1 MASQILTLAD
11 LIARNDKN
19 LDPIYVTDLLQSA
32 PLIRA
37 LNAKP
42 SSNGTNHS
50 WLKTIVAP
58 TPGFRT
64 IGAGRDHG
72 KSQKIK
78 VQIALAILDATFHVD
93 KAYADAHKLG
103 PDGAIEEESLEAV
116 RAAFSHAEK
125 QLIYG
130 IPNDPSGYTGLA
142 DNPELAAVA
151 KDTVVDAGFTASPN
165 CSSVYLVRS
174 DDTNVS
180 VVAGNNSAG
189 MMLDVQPRFEQLM
202 TDAVGKLFP
211 AYVAVIQ
218 AWLGLQIASNFSAVR
233 IANLGPDASTNTLT
247 DDMIAEAISRFPS
260 DRQPTHMAM
269 SRRSAA
275 QLRASRT
282 ATSTTGAPAP
292 FATESFNIP
301 IIVTDSV
308 SDKEAV
314 VA

>member
-1 MASQILTLAD
+1 MPSTILTLAD
-11 LIARNDKN
+11 LVARNDKN
-19 LDPIYVTDLLQSA
+19 LDPIYVSDLLQSA

-64 IGAGRDHG
+64 IGVGRDHG
-72 KSQKIK
+72 KSQKLK
-78 VQIALAILDATFHVD
+78 VQIALAILDATYHVD

-103 PDGAIEEESLEAV
+103 PDGAMEEEGVEHL

-130 IPNDPSGYTGLA
+130 VPNDPAGYTGLA
-142 DNPELAAVA
+142 DNSELSNKA
-151 KDTVVDAGFTASPN
+151 KDTVVDAGFSASPD

-174 DDTNVS
+174 DDSNVS
-180 VVAGNNSAG
+180 VVAGNNAAG
-189 MMLDVQPRFEQLM
+189 QMLDVQPRFEQLM
-202 TDAVGKLFP
+202 ADATGKLFP

-233 IANLGPDASTNTLT
+233 IANLGPDASVNVLT
-247 DDMIAEAISRFPS
+247 DDIIAEAISRCPS

-269 SRRSAA
+269 SRRSLA

-292 FATESFNIP
+292 FPTESFNVP
-301 IIVTDSV
+301 IVVTDSV

-314 VA
+314 VV